1 MEHFLVN
8 RDHFQMLVSEV
19 QNGSARRL
27 VNTAILHAHQTI
39 LNDVDNANAVL
50 AAQLVKLLDNLR
62 NFHLL
67 AINGNGNASF
77 KIDGHIRRLV
87 GCLHRRHAHF
97 QEAFFFVLRLVRR
110 IFQVKTLMGQMPQ
123 VLILGIAGLARNLQ
137 RNIMRFGVI
146 DLLVA
151 GLDIPLAPRGDNLQI
166 GSETLDSKLK
176 THLVVA
182 LARCAVNHGIGTFC
196 QRNLGQLLT
205 NHRACKRSAQQVSFI
220 LGIHLQRGNDNL
232 IAHFVNQI
240 GHDKL
245 RSARCQRLL
254 FQALKLISLAHV
266 TGNGNNLGVVIVF
279 LQPRNDNRRI
289 QATGV
294 RQDNLFDVFLSHL
307 FLQKS

>member
-1 MEHFLVN
+1 
-8 RDHFQMLVSEV
+8 MLVSEV

-27 VNTAILHAHQTI
+27 VNTAVLHAHQTV

-50 AAQLVKLLDNLR
+50 AAQLVELLDNLR
-62 NFHLL
+62 NLHLL
-67 AINGNGNASF
+67 AINGNGNACF

-87 GCLHRRHAHF
+87 GCLHGRHAHLK
-97 QEAFFFVLRLVRR
+97 EAFFFVLRLVRR
-110 IFQVKTLMGQMPQ
+110 IFQVKTLVGQMPQ
-123 VLILGIAGLARNLQ
+123 VLVLGIVGLARNLQ

-146 DLLVA
+146 DLFVA
-151 GLDIPLAPRGDNLQI
+151 GLDIPLAPRSDNLQI
-166 GSETLDSKLK
+166 RSKALDGKLK

-182 LARCAVNHGIGTFC
+182 LARCAMSHGVGTFC
-196 QRNLGQLLT
+196 QRNLGQLLA
-205 NHRACKRSAQQVSFI
+205 NHRARKRSAQQVSFI

-232 IAHFVNQI
+232 VAHFVNQV

-245 RSARCQRLL
+245 RSTRCQRLL
-254 FQALKLISLAHV
+254 LQAFKLVGLAHV
-266 TGNGNNLGVVIVF
+266 TGNGNNLGVVVVF

-307 FLQKS
+307 LLQKS